1 MSKIFIPLGN
11 SCSIAYNLK
20 LLKLRTCAFP
30 FDWVRISNFNNV
42 TKLIQNKFYG
52 FLDSKNFKFKEFSDK
67 FIVNGKKGSYIYSND
82 YCSFYHE
89 FSKLIEKSD
98 FNFFKEKYS
107 RRIKRF
113 FEFMNSSNEIIFIRE
128 EFGKVNMS
136 KIDNF
141 INTINEIYPDLNYKL
156 IIITNQ
162 KLNFSHKN
170 LKFYYSDV
178 RVTDWKRPELDWIQ
192 IFNL

>member
-1 MSKIFIPLGN
+1 MSKIYIPLGN

-20 LLKLRTCAFP
+20 LLKLRICAFP
-30 FDWVRISNFNNV
+30 FDWVRVTNFNNV

-52 FLDSKNFKFKEFSDK
+52 FLDFKNFKFKEFSDK
-67 FIVNGKKGSYIYSND
+67 FIINGEKGSYIYSNN

-89 FSKLIEKSD
+89 FNKLIEEHE
-98 FNFFKEKYS
+98 FNMFKEKYS

-113 FEFMNSSNEIIFIRE
+113 LDFINSDNEIIFIRE
-128 EFGKVNMS
+128 EFGKIKIS
-136 KIDNF
+136 KINNF
-141 INTINEIYPDLNYKL
+141 ICAINEIYPDLNYKL

-162 KLNFSHKN
+162 KVNFSHKN
-170 LKFYYSDV
+170 LKFYYSEA
-178 RVTDWKRPELDWIQ
+178 RVTDWKRPELNWTN

>member
-1 MSKIFIPLGN
+1 MSKIYIPLGN

-20 LLKLRTCAFP
+20 LLKLRICAFP
-30 FDWVRISNFNNV
+30 FDWVRVTNFNNV

-52 FLDSKNFKFKEFSDK
+52 FLDFKNFKFKEFSDK
-67 FIVNGKKGSYIYSND
+67 FIVNGKRGSYIYSNN

-89 FSKLIEKSD
+89 FNKLIEEHE
-98 FNFFKEKYS
+98 FNMFKEKYS

-113 FEFMNSSNEIIFIRE
+113 LDFINSDNEIIFIRE
-128 EFGKVNMS
+128 EFGKIKIS
-136 KIDNF
+136 KINNF
-141 INTINEIYPDLNYKL
+141 ICAINEIYPDLNYKL

-162 KLNFSHKN
+162 KVNFSHKN
-170 LKFYYSDV
+170 LKFYYSEA
-178 RVTDWKRPELDWIQ
+178 RVTDWKRPELNWTN